1 MRLRIFNLVIIL
13 TILNGCSS
21 QVKINDPNIPKLLIN
36 QLPYTVAIIY
46 PENFDSFIHEEK
58 VIGKKSWQVD
68 FTRSNILLF
77 NEVFRSFFTTSK
89 VIETPDTDTSDNF
102 DFTIYPSIDAI
113 EFSVPEQSQD
123 ETFSVWI
130 RYRVKIFDYN
140 GEEIVNW
147 PISAYGKTSTSTFSD
162 EQDLAQAAILAMRD
176 AAALII
182 LQLEKTQEFNNLQ
195 S

>member
-1 MRLRIFNLVIIL
+1 MLKIFSLVIIL

-21 QVKINDPNIPKLLIN
+21 QVKINDPDIPKLLIN

>member
-1 MRLRIFNLVIIL
+1 MKLKIFSLVIIL

-77 NEVFRSFFTTSK
+77 NEVFRSFFTISK
-89 VIETPDTDTSDNF
+89 VIDTPDTDTSDNF

>member
-1 MRLRIFNLVIIL
+1 MKVKIFTLLLAV
-13 TILNGCSS
+13 TILSACSS
-21 QVKINDPNIPKLLIN
+21 QVKIDNPNIPKLLVT
-36 QLPYTVAIIY
+36 QLPFTVGIIY
-46 PENFDSFIHEEK
+46 PDNFDGFIHEEK

-68 FTRSNILLF
+68 FTQSNILLF

-89 VIETPDTDTSDNF
+89 VIVSSNDNASENF
-102 DFTIYPSIDAI
+102 DFTIYPTIDAI

-130 RYRVKIFDYN
+130 RYRIKIYN
-140 GEEIVNW
+140 DNGKEIVNW

-162 EQDLAQAAILAMRD
+162 EQDLAKAAILAMRD
-176 AAALII
+176 AAALIL

>member
-1 MRLRIFNLVIIL
+1 MLQEIFN
-13 TILNGCSS
+13 
-21 QVKINDPNIPKLLIN
+21 
-36 QLPYTVAIIY
+36 
-46 PENFDSFIHEEK
+46 
-58 VIGKKSWQVD
+58 
-68 FTRSNILLF
+68 
-77 NEVFRSFFTTSK
+77 
-89 VIETPDTDTSDNF
+89 NF
-102 DFTIYPSIDAI
+102 DFTIYPTIDAI

-130 RYRVKIFDYN
+130 RYRIKIYN
-140 GEEIVNW
+140 DNGKEIVNW

-162 EQDLAQAAILAMRD
+162 EQDLAKAAILAMRD

>member
-1 MRLRIFNLVIIL
+1 MKLKIRNLIIIL

-162 EQDLAQAAILAMRD
+162 EQDLAKAAILAMRD

>member
-1 MRLRIFNLVIIL
+1 MRLKIRNLIIIL

>member
-21 QVKINDPNIPKLLIN
+21 QVKINDPDIPKLLIN

>member
-1 MRLRIFNLVIIL
+1 M

-77 NEVFRSFFTTSK
+77 NEVFRSFFTISK
-89 VIETPDTDTSDNF
+89 VIDTPDTDTSDNF

-182 LQLEKTQEFNNLQ
+182 LQLEKTQEFNNL
-195 S
+195 

>member
-1 MRLRIFNLVIIL
+1 MKLKIFSLVIIL

-77 NEVFRSFFTTSK
+77 NEVFRSFFTISK
-89 VIETPDTDTSDNF
+89 VIDTPDTDTSDNF

-182 LQLEKTQEFNNLQ
+182 LQLEKTQEFNNL
-195 S
+195 